1 MDNNLVHT
9 HIDSDGKEYTHSH
22 THTHIQTKAVIN
34 RLSKISGHVESIKR
48 MVEAGRDC
56 SEVLTQLAAVKAAV
70 SAVSSIVLKDHIEHC
85 IVDAARENDKE
96 AIADLIKSIDR
107 FVK

>member
-22 THTHIQTKAVIN
+22 THTHTQTKAVIN

-48 MVEAGRDC
+48 I
-56 SEVLTQLAAVKAAV
+56 LTQLAAVKAAV

>member
-22 THTHIQTKAVIN
+22 THTHTQTKAVIN
-34 RLSKISGHVESIKR
+34 RLSKISGHVES
-48 MVEAGRDC
+48 GRDC

>member
-1 MDNNLVHT
+1 
-9 HIDSDGKEYTHSH
+9 
-22 THTHIQTKAVIN
+22 
-34 RLSKISGHVESIKR
+34 
-48 MVEAGRDC
+48 MVELVVIVARF
-56 SEVLTQLAAVKAAV
+56 LTQLAAVKAAV

-107 FVK
+107 FEK